1 MRWHSKAVLSALF
14 LRWQSWQAGVPLKK
28 KKGLFNNSDFILRV
42 SGRDMD
48 LLEHV
53 WMWVPKMNQQM
64 QHLPY
69 NVRLRR
75 LKLFSLEKRWLRAA
89 CQYL

>member
-1 MRWHSKAVLSALF
+1 MRWYSKVALSALF
-14 LRWQSWQAGVPLKK
+14 LRWQSWQAGVPLK

-75 LKLFSLEKRWLRAA
+75 PGLFSLEKRWLRAA

>member
-1 MRWHSKAVLSALF
+1 
-14 LRWQSWQAGVPLKK
+14 
-28 KKGLFNNSDFILRV
+28 
-42 SGRDMD
+42 MD

-53 WMWVPKMNQQM
+53 WMWAPKMNQQM
-64 QHLPY
+64 EHLPY

-75 LKLFSLEKRWLRAA
+75 PGLFSLEKRWLRAA